1 MPVFFDTVFYLM
13 LPLAKVFTAR
23 SGGNYLLL
31 VLAIVAGGSM
41 AHSLV
46 PPTPGPLVVA
56 EVFNV
61 EIGQMMLGGLAVGI
75 FATGSGFIFAKWIN
89 RKNPV
94 PAKRHSRQ

>member
-41 AHSLV
+41 AHAC
-46 PPTPGPLVVA
+46 PT
-56 EVFNV
+56 N
-61 EIGQMMLGGLAVGI
+61 MDHSCRGL
-75 FATGSGFIFAKWIN
+75 
-89 RKNPV
+89 
-94 PAKRHSRQ
+94 Q